1 MAPIRVALIGLSSSS
16 PSWLSLAHLSY
27 LLSARGQQKFQIV
40 ALQNSSLSAAEAA
53 IKKYNFDPT
62 VVKAYGSPE
71 DLAKDENVDL
81 VVSGTRVDVH
91 YGNLKRL
98 LEGWKATGKTAGK
111 GVYSEWPLASNLQ
124 QVEELVALAKETG
137 IKTAVGTQG
146 WASPVVKKIGEVLK
160 SGRVGKVLSSEV
172 RLSGVTAE
180 REVMQ
185 EKTEYFTRR
194 EVGGNMWSIGGGHLI
209 DLLQSALGEL
219 TNVKSHFHIQRP
231 LVPLKDSTT
240 GTITRTV
247 TSNTPDLLYVVGS
260 LPASDTVQQNAS
272 LHLRM
277 RRGPPFPGEPAFV
290 WTLTGEKG
298 EIRVSSKESV
308 AIILGAGE
316 VKIEIHDYQT
326 DKVEEVEWKWEEWQE
341 ELPAPA
347 RNVGSVYE
355 GVWEAWNEGISK
367 EEGREKRYNDWE
379 VAGRRHELLE
389 RLLVD
394 NGF

>member
-1 MAPIRVALIGLSSSS
+1 MVLIRVALIGLSSSS

-62 VVKAYGSPE
+62 VVTAYGTPE
-71 DLAKDENVDL
+71 DLAKDEDVEL

-91 YGNLKRL
+91 YGNLKGV
-98 LEGWKATGKTAGK
+98 LEGWKATGKTSGK
-111 GVYSEWPLASNLQ
+111 GLYSEWPLASNLQ
-124 QVEELVALAKETG
+124 QVEELIALAKETG
-137 IKTAVGTQG
+137 IKTVVGTQG
-146 WASPVVKKIGEVLK
+146 LASPVVKKIGEVLK
-160 SGRVGKVLSSEV
+160 SGRAGKVLSSEM

-180 REVMQ
+180 REAMQ
-185 EKTEYFTRR
+185 EKTEYFTKR
-194 EVGGNMWSIGGGHLI
+194 ETGGNMWSIGGGHLI

-219 TNVKSHFHIQRP
+219 QTNVKSHFHIQRP
-231 LVPLKDSTT
+231 LVPLKDSET
-240 GTITRTV
+240 GAITRAV

-277 RRGPPFPGEPAFV
+277 RRGPPFPGESAFV

-298 EIRVSSKESV
+298 EIRVTSKESV

-316 VKIEIHDYQT
+316 VKIEIHDYET
-326 DKVEEVEWKWEEWQE
+326 DKVE

-355 GVWEAWNEGISK
+355 GVWEAWTEGVSTSQ
-367 EEGREKRYNDWE
+367 EGGDKRYNDWE